1 MDGIPPLKTKRGERE
16 LRNCYEK
23 ERGFCRMVEN
33 ESGRGGFLR
42 GFFIGSALGA
52 IAGLLFAPK
61 SGKELR
67 SDIKKKGSEVLE
79 EAKGLYSEAQ
89 LKAKAILDEA
99 QRRAEELKK
108 EANLQLAEARLKA
121 KEVIEEA
128 KAGAKKVKGAVE
140 VGLEAARQE
149 LSKGTKKDETKA

>member
-1 MDGIPPLKTKRGERE
+1 ME
-16 LRNCYEK
+16 
-23 ERGFCRMVEN
+23 EN

-52 IAGLLFAPK
+52 IAGLLLAPK

-67 SDIKKKGSEVLE
+67 SELKQKGSEVLE

-108 EANLQLAEARLKA
+108 EANLQLAEARAEGKRSDRGCKNRCEKSEGSSGSRFGSCKA
-121 KEVIEEA
+121 RVIKGIEERRNQ
-128 KAGAKKVKGAVE
+128 
-140 VGLEAARQE
+140 GLSRPFNSPVRGPRAQGRP
-149 LSKGTKKDETKA
+149 